1 MDVYKYEKI
10 RNVAILGHGGC
21 GKTTLVEAMAYVT
34 GVINHQ
40 GRVEDG
46 NTISDYDKVAG
57 TVTIVTQQIGA
68 SSSEIISF
76 EEGESFKD
84 VVGPLG
90 IPSDFTEM
98 PEEELSTGIFTHQ
111 QAQGAR
117 RIISFRRLYSRSS
130 E

>member
-34 GVINHQ
+34 GVINRQ

-57 TVTIVTQQIGA
+57 TVTIVTHHTTFQIKIIFQQQRQLFIKTQY
-68 SSSEIISF
+68 I
-76 EEGESFKD
+76 
-84 VVGPLG
+84 
-90 IPSDFTEM
+90 
-98 PEEELSTGIFTHQ
+98 Q
-111 QAQGAR
+111 
-117 RIISFRRLYSRSS
+117 
-130 E
+130 